1 MLKNL
6 SSGFLLFLKPAVLWK
21 PAINTKIS
29 KIDKRFR
36 LFSSM
41 QKNQSRFDLRACQ
54 NGSLFIYV
62 IRFQYQGKRQ
72 RIPSRFDFF
81 RFVLPRKEANPA
93 VVKDGFSPK
102 KRPTAA
108 ACGLFDKEKERWAI
122 RNPLNG
128 CWMSWNGCATKK
140 KDVRGTSRKHPNP

>member
-6 SSGFLLFLKPAVLWK
+6 SSGFLLFLKPDVLWK

-72 RIPSRFDFF
+72 RIPSRFDFSGLF
-81 RFVLPRKEANPA
+81 RREKKQNPPSSKTA
-93 VVKDGFSPK
+93 FFK

-140 KDVRGTSRKHPNP
+140 KDARGTSRKHPNP